1 MKCPECNFENPDDTV
16 YCGKCASPLKPSEDV
31 SVSHTKTLET
41 PTEELTRGSTFA
53 KRYEVIEELGKGGM
67 GKVYR
72 VYDKNIEGE
81 VALKLIKPEVAAE
94 KRIIERFKNEL
105 KLAREI
111 AHRNVCRMYDLNEEE
126 GTHYITMEYVSGED
140 LKSMIRMTGQLS
152 VGAAINIGKQVCE
165 GLIEAH
171 RIGVIH
177 RDLKPQNIM
186 IDKTGNARIMDF
198 GIARS
203 VKGKGITGSGV
214 MIGTPEYMSPEQV
227 EGKEADQRS
236 DVYSLGVILYEMATG
251 RVPFEGETPFTI
263 GVKHKS
269 EEPRNPKEINEQI
282 PEDLSHVIL
291 KCMEKDKEKRYQS
304 PGDVHAE
311 LSKMEKGIPT
321 TERVIPERKPLTS
334 REITVQFTLRKL
346 IIPALVI
353 IALIVAG
360 LIVWQLLPKK
370 ESVLIHSDKP
380 SLAVMYFKNKT
391 GDQSLDIWRSALS
404 DWLITDINQS
414 KHLSVLSGSRLFGV
428 LRRLNLLD
436 AESYAF
442 EDLMKVAAQG
452 KVNHILEGSL
462 SKAGDVFRIDY
473 TLLEASTGDIISS
486 DSVQGE
492 GEESLPSMVDELT
505 KKIKANFK
513 LSPEEI
519 ASDIDV
525 EVGRITSSSPEAFKY
540 YSEGRKYHFS
550 GDYRKSIQLMERALE
565 IDPEFAMAYR
575 SMAMSYHSI
584 YLFSERQKYIQK
596 ALELTDRLSDKES
609 YLIQGDFYS
618 GSEKTYDKAIEAYKK
633 LLDVYPDS
641 QAGNHNLGLLY
652 RNIEE
657 WDKSI
662 ERYELCLKTKTEFIP
677 SYTQLAASFRAKRMY
692 EKAKE
697 VLEDHINNISDHAT
711 IRRALSTYYYEQG
724 ELDLALAEIDKAFIL
739 NPTHPLNFRAKGD
752 IYLYKGDLIKAQE
765 EYQKLLEINE
775 PGAQAF
781 GLQRLGHLNLL
792 KGRFE
797 DARNLGKRA
806 MELAIKLGEKGW
818 QSNIH
823 QGSGGYYLI
832 SGKYKEALKELDM
845 ALDVAEEIGFLAGQ
859 RGALNLKGLVF
870 LKMKK
875 IEEALRV
882 ADELKEM
889 IEKGID
895 KKIIR
900 LHYHL
905 MGSIELEKGNFSK
918 AIKYFKDA
926 LSLLSYSPLDW
937 RADYIDSLAYAYYK
951 AGDLENAHKEYESI
965 TSLTSGRRSRGH
977 IYAKSF
983 YMLGMIYEQKGQ
995 KSKALEHYE
1004 KFLNLWKDADPGLVE
1019 VEDAKKRLAELK

>member
-1 MKCPECNFENPDDTV
+1 MKCPACNFENPDDTV
-16 YCGKCASPLKPSEDV
+16 YCGKCASPLKPSEEV

-81 VALKLIKPEVAAE
+81 VALKLIKPEVAAD
-94 KRIIERFKNEL
+94 KKTIERFKNEL

-111 AHRNVCRMYDLNEEE
+111 AHRNVCKMYDLNEEE
-126 GTHYITMEYVSGED
+126 GTHYITMEYVTGED

-165 GLIEAH
+165 GLDEAH
-171 RIGVIH
+171 RLGVIH

-186 IDKTGNARIMDF
+186 IDKGGNARIMDF

-203 VKGKGITGSGV
+203 VKGKGITGAGV

-227 EGKEADQRS
+227 EGKEADERS

-269 EEPRNPKEINEQI
+269 EEPRDPKELNEQI

-291 KCMEKDKEKRYQS
+291 KCLEKDKEKRYQS
-304 PGDVHAE
+304 PGEVHAE

-334 REITVQFTLRKL
+334 REITVQFTLKKL
-346 IIPALVI
+346 FIPALVVV
-353 IALIVAG
+353 AVIVAAV
-360 LIVWQLLPKK
+360 IVWQLLPKK
-370 ESVLIHSDKP
+370 EAVFIPSDKP

-414 KHLSVLSGSRLFGV
+414 KHLSVLSGARLFGV
-428 LRRLNLLD
+428 LRRLNLLE

-442 EDLMKVAAQG
+442 EDLMKVAAQS

-473 TLLEASTGDIISS
+473 TLIEASTGDIVSS

-513 LSPEEI
+513 LSAEEI
-519 ASDIDV
+519 ASDIDD
-525 EVGRITSSSPEAFKY
+525 EVGKITSSSPEAFKY
-540 YSEGRKYHFS
+540 YSEGRNYHHS

-575 SMAMSYHSI
+575 SMAMSYNNI
-584 YLFSERQKYIQK
+584 YLFSERVKYIQK
-596 ALELTDRLSDKES
+596 ALDLTDRLSEKER
-609 YLIQGDFYS
+609 YLIEGDFYF
-618 GSEKTYDKAIEAYKK
+618 GSEETFDKAIEAYKK
-633 LLDVYPDS
+633 LLDLYPDS
-641 QAGNHNLGLLY
+641 QAGNNNLGNVY
-652 RNIEE
+652 RSIEE

-662 ERYELCLKTKTEFIP
+662 ERYEVCVKTKTEFIP
-677 SYTQLAASFRAKRMY
+677 SYTNLAASFRAKRMY
-692 EKAKE
+692 EKAKQ

-711 IRRALSTYYYEQG
+711 IRRALATYYYEQG

-752 IYLYKGDLIKAQE
+752 IYVFKGDLIKAEE
-765 EYQKLLEINE
+765 EYRKLLDISE
-775 PGAQAF
+775 PGAQMF
-781 GLQRLGHLNLL
+781 GLQRLGFLNLL
-792 KGRFE
+792 LGRFKE
-797 DARNLGKRA
+797 TKSIWKQAL
-806 MELAIKLGEKGW
+806 ELAIKQGEKGW
-818 QSNIH
+818 KSRIH
-823 QGSGGYYLI
+823 QSLGETYLTSGENQ
-832 SGKYKEALKELDM
+832 EALKELIM
-845 ALDVAEEIGFLAGQ
+845 ALDVAEEIRFVNAQ
-859 RGALNLKGLVF
+859 RGALHLKGLVF
-870 LKMKK
+870 LKMEK
-875 IEEALRV
+875 IDEALRI

-918 AIKYFKDA
+918 AIRYFKDA
-926 LSLLSYSPLDW
+926 LSLLSYGPLDW
-937 RADYIDSLAYAYYK
+937 RADFIDSLGLAYYR
-951 AGDLENAHKEYESI
+951 AGDIEKARLEYERI
-965 TSLTSGRRSRGH
+965 TSLTTGRRSRGD

-983 YMLGMIYEQKGQ
+983 YMLGMIYEQQGLKG
-995 KSKALEHYE
+995 KAIEHYE
-1004 KFLNLWKDADPGLVE
+1004 KFLELWKSADPGIAE
-1019 VEDAKKRLAELK
+1019 VEDAKKRLSDLT